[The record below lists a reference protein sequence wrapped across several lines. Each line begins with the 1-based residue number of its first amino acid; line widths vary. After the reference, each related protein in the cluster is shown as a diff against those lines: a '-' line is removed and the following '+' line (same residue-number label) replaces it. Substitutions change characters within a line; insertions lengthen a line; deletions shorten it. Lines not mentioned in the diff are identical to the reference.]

1 MKRFKFVAMIGCFV
15 FAALAVAPQVKA
27 DTFDKK
33 TTSTFSEPVEVLG
46 VDAQV
51 LPAGTYVFKIFDS
64 WSDRNIVQIFSADQT
79 HVYTTILAIANYRL
93 QAIDKTVLTF
103 GERAAGQP
111 EAIKAWFYP
120 GQTWGQE
127 FVYQKKR
134 AIELAKI
141 VKEPVLA
148 MPVETTA
155 AVPVETLRR
164 VLVAAIKPTGD
175 EVPVGE
181 VVQAPPAAAA
191 AQAPRATLVAETLP
205 HTASSLPL
213 FALIGVLSLFAG
225 FTLLIDPLLAK
236 HESRLQPLYPL
247 LLTTKVSNK
256 SGNLLLAQS
265 YPQCHENVAF
275 LHSPRHSEAPA
286 FWERALGIHLL
297 SFNLC
302 TIKFV
307 SLQGFSPD

>member
-1 MKRFKFVAMIGCFV
+1 MKRFKFVAMICCFAFV
-15 FAALAVAPQVKA
+15 AIAVAPQVKA

-33 TTSTFSEPVEVLG
+33 TIITFSEPFEVPG

-64 WSDRNIVQIFSADQT
+64 WSDRNIVQIFSADET

-93 QAIDKTVLTF
+93 KATDKTVLTF

-127 FVYQKKR
+127 FVYPKKR

-148 MPVETTA
+148 MPIETTA
-155 AVPVETLRR
+155 AVPLETLKS
-164 VLVAAIKPTGD
+164 VPVAAIKPTGD
-175 EVPVGE
+175 EVPVAE

-191 AQAPRATLVAETLP
+191 APAPRATLVAETLP
-205 HTASSLPL
+205 KTASSLPL
-213 FALIGVLSLFAG
+213 FVLIGMLSLFAG
-225 FTLLIDPLLAK
+225 FTLLMIAK
-236 HESRLQPLYPL
+236 RS
-247 LLTTKVSNK
+247 
-256 SGNLLLAQS
+256 A
-265 YPQCHENVAF
+265 
-275 LHSPRHSEAPA
+275 
-286 FWERALGIHLL
+286 
-297 SFNLC
+297 
-302 TIKFV
+302 
-307 SLQGFSPD
+307 